1 MVYAQTFLK
10 IIDNSG
16 GFFALCIRVLSN
28 SWKGKPGDELV
39 IAIKSILLNKK
50 IVAKRRRK
58 VLKGTV
64 RKAVLLRISYFIKR
78 WGNFYIK
85 FYSNG
90 VALIGRWEMPIGSR
104 IKGPVL
110 YESRISKFIRIAML
124 SEGSL

>member
-16 GFFALCIRVLSN
+16 GCLALCIRVLTN
-28 SWKGKPGDELV
+28 SWLGKPGDELV

-50 IVAKRRRK
+50 IVAKRKKK

-64 RKAVLLRISYFIKR
+64 RKAVLLRVSYFIKR

-85 FYSNG
+85 FNSNG

-104 IKGPVL
+104 INGPVL
-110 YESRISKFIRIAML
+110 YESRISKFIKIAML
-124 SEGSL
+124 SEGSM